1 MSIRTLPVAELKRFI
16 DFYEQTLIELMGYF
30 ERKEISFKALACYR
44 NYTKYR
50 FLFNV
55 IPVGYKYRM
64 QLDDIESEIMG
75 KTSHAKLQYWFED
88 FRYFFTEGK
97 VSGTAQI
104 EYVIVDKNYSD
115 EMEKNCDSY
124 TNRKEKYNV

>member
-16 DFYEQTLIELMGYF
+16 GFYEQTLIELMGYF
-30 ERKEISFKALACYR
+30 EKREISFKSLECYR

-50 FLFNV
+50 FLFNI

-64 QLDDIESEIMG
+64 QLDGIESEVMG

-88 FRYFFTEGK
+88 GVYFCENRRYEREHT
-97 VSGTAQI
+97 
-104 EYVIVDKNYSD
+104 IVEKDRFD
-115 EMEKNCDSY
+115 DMEKFWANY
-124 TNRKEKYNV
+124 K